1 MMFYMQ
7 VGCKRDDIEGV
18 RTASSEALPSSL
30 NREKG
35 RVLRYAELE
44 RIVENT
50 KDKTTWLGIG
60 LLSCKPPGSFFR
72 M

>member
-1 MMFYMQ
+1 MMFYML

-18 RTASSEALPSSL
+18 RTASSEALPSNL
-30 NREKG
+30 NREKE

-44 RIVENT
+44 RTVENT
-50 KDKTTWLGIG
+50 KDKTWLGIG
-60 LLSCKPPGSFFR
+60 LLSCKPPGSFFC